1 MTSRDRPLSP
11 HLQVYRF
18 GYTMALSILH
28 RMTGIVLSLGLLA
41 LTAWLVGLAVGARG
55 YGRVVAVLGSA
66 PGLVLLAGVLAAF
79 CYHLC
84 CGVRHLLFDT
94 GHGLERREARWSA
107 RITIAAA
114 VLLFLLCLYCFAA
127 HLLVEP

>member
-1 MTSRDRPLSP
+1 MASRDRPLSP

-41 LTAWLVGLAVGARG
+41 LTAWLVGLAAGARG
-55 YGRVVAVLGSA
+55 YGHVVAVLGSG
-66 PGLVLLAGVLAAF
+66 PGLVVLVGVLAAF

-84 CGVRHLLFDT
+84 SGVRHLMFDT
-94 GHGLERREARWSA
+94 GRGLERREARWGA
-107 RITIAAA
+107 RITVAAA
-114 VLLFLLCLYCFAA
+114 VLLFLLCLYFFAA

>member
-1 MTSRDRPLSP
+1 MASRDRPLSP

-28 RMTGIVLSLGLLA
+28 RMSGIALSFGLLA
-41 LTAWLVGLAVGARG
+41 LTAWLTGLAAGARG
-55 YGRVVAVLGSA
+55 YGRLVAVLGSA

-84 CGVRHLLFDT
+84 SGVRHLLLDT
-94 GHGLERREARWSA
+94 GHGLERREARVGA
-107 RITIAAA
+107 LITVIAA
-114 VLLFLLCLYCFAA
+114 VLLFLVCVAFFAA